1 MAGDWRGFA
10 LLEEAELFSGC
21 LRDLLS
27 SGQTYV
33 RSQFG
38 LDLGLKP
45 EQYPTWLM
53 LTTAVVALL
62 FLLAGSWAA
71 VCGALLAGRRRPGC
85 RVPHVGCEPS
95 AKAPLTTKPAKP
107 EEVKKRNQNKVR
119 DKKTQQPNGQPAS
132 MLPEEVKVLGVLSK
146 PPPQSKTQKAPE
158 VQAPAVLVKKNK
170 KKAKT
175 SVKAT
180 HNVSTYDCK
189 ELCDDTWET
198 KVSNREKRQQRRKN
212 KGPESLGGTEGADA
226 AKGHVEA
233 ALKVKK
239 NRAVSESQRLRA
251 AAKVDS
257 PRAVGL
263 STRREVSSVNGG
275 GWNNFSMK
283 IPTQVS
289 SIEASKFAAD
299 YQTQPEAQ
307 SWTQESQVAWS
318 SIDVQR
324 KSDLNPISFSMLRLN
339 PAAKSMEL
347 QWTSHADADDEW
359 GDINGVTPVDSTSDW
374 NAPVEHWGNYEE
386 PPVTVTVVQRKDK
399 TILKKVSEDKDCED
413 PAGVAV
419 KSKKKRKKKKRL
431 EEEAASE
438 AQVVNAVLKPQ
449 QLPALASKKPSPN
462 SLSQK
467 RTEQLAEAS
476 LKKKAV
482 AFPSPLCFFPLASLF
497 CLV

>member
-10 LLEEAELFSGC
+10 LLEEAELFSGR

-53 LTTAVVALL
+53 LTTAAVALL
-62 FLLAGSWAA
+62 FLLAASWAA

-85 RVPHVGCEPS
+85 RVPHVGCESP

-107 EEVKKRNQNKVR
+107 EEVKKRNQKKVR

-132 MLPEEVKVLGVLSK
+132 MFPEEVKVLGVLSK
-146 PPPQSKTQKAPE
+146 PPPQSKTHKAPE
-158 VQAPAVLVKKNK
+158 VQAPAVLVKTNK
-170 KKAKT
+170 KKSKT

-180 HNVSTYDCK
+180 HNVSTYDGK
-189 ELCDDTWET
+189 ELGDDTWET

-226 AKGHVEA
+226 GKGHVEA

-257 PRAVGL
+257 SRAVGL
-263 STRREVSSVNGG
+263 STRGEVSSVNGS

-299 YQTQPEAQ
+299 YQTQLEAQ
-307 SWTQESQVAWS
+307 SWTQESQAAWS

-339 PAAKSMEL
+339 PA
-347 QWTSHADADDEW
+347 D
-359 GDINGVTPVDSTSDW
+359 GVTPVDSTSDW

-386 PPVTVTVVQRKDK
+386 PPVTATLVQRKDK
-399 TILKKVSEDKDCED
+399 TILNKVSEDKVCED
-413 PAGVAV
+413 LAGEAV
-419 KSKKKRKKKKRL
+419 KSKKKREKKKRP

-438 AQVVNAVLKPQ
+438 PQVVNAVLKPQ
-449 QLPALASKKPSPN
+449 QLPALASKKQSPN

-467 RTEQLAEAS
+467 RTEQVAEAS
-476 LKKKAV
+476 LKKKE
-482 AFPSPLCFFPLASLF
+482 SLF
-497 CLV
+497 LRCPLKSKHGINKLDSRLN

>member
-1 MAGDWRGFA
+1 MAGGWRGFA
-10 LLEEAELFSGC
+10 LLEEAELFSGR

-53 LTTAVVALL
+53 LTTAAVALL
-62 FLLAGSWAA
+62 FLLAASWAA

-85 RVPHVGCEPS
+85 RVPHVGCKLP
-95 AKAPLTTKPAKP
+95 AKAPSTTKPAKP
-107 EEVKKRNQNKVR
+107 EEVKKRNQKKVR

-180 HNVSTYDCK
+180 HNVSTYDGK
-189 ELCDDTWET
+189 ELGDDTWET

-212 KGPESLGGTEGADA
+212 KGPESLGGTAGSDA
-226 AKGHVEA
+226 AKTHVEP

-239 NRAVSESQRLRA
+239 NRAESQRLRA
-251 AAKVDS
+251 ADKVDS
-257 PRAVGL
+257 SRAVGL
-263 STRREVSSVNGG
+263 STRGEVSSNNGG
-275 GWNNFSMK
+275 GWNNFSIK

-307 SWTQESQVAWS
+307 SCTQESQASWC

-324 KSDLNPISFSMLRLN
+324 KSDHNPMTFSMLRLN

-347 QWTSHADADDEW
+347 QWTSPADADDEW
-359 GDINGVTPVDSTSDW
+359 SDINGVTPVDSTSDW
-374 NAPVEHWGNYEE
+374 NAPIEHWGNYEE
-386 PPVTVTVVQRKDK
+386 PTVTATLVQRKDK
-399 TILKKVSEDKDCED
+399 TVLNKVSQDKDCED
-413 PAGVAV
+413 PAGEDV
-419 KSKKKRKKKKRL
+419 KSKNKRKKKKRP

-438 AQVVNAVLKPQ
+438 AQVVKAVLKPQ

-462 SLSQK
+462 SLNQK
-467 RTEQLAEAS
+467 RTEPVAEAS
-476 LKKKAV
+476 LKKKV
-482 AFPSPLCFFPLASLF
+482 RRET
-497 CLV
+497 